1 MKKHLPLILLI
12 VCAGVFFTGVLELFK
27 LRFETGDIYPPYSSL
42 RADPLGTM
50 AFYESLE
57 KVPGLTVRRDYS
69 SANQLPEGPN
79 TTYLHLAS
87 STYEW
92 HWLPDDLVKELRQ
105 YLARGGRLVITM
117 EPQSTSTHRAFLDEQ
132 DEDFDPDKQK
142 SDGKKSEVKKAGD
155 KSKSSTNSVPAKA
168 ATNSVEEK
176 FLLKTAPDEAATN
189 STLAKA
195 GTNFTLAK
203 AVTNSAS
210 GKTGTNSA
218 PDKMEKK
225 TGSRK
230 PTRKRPLRIGDERE
244 VNLTS
249 IQELWGVDFAI
260 VNLPPGS
267 NDTYQA
273 VRVTNQT
280 DLPLPY
286 TLDWHS
292 GIVCSNL
299 NAAWHKIYLRG
310 TNPVVVERR
319 FGHGSVVI
327 ATDSF
332 FLSNEAMQRDRHA
345 DVLAWLVSSGSNV
358 VFDEAH
364 LGVME
369 SSGVAM
375 LMRKYRLHW
384 LAGALVLLAGLFVWK
399 NSVSLIP
406 PHADEGSEEFIAG
419 KDAAAGFVN
428 LLRRSIPGRDLL
440 ATCFAEWSKASA
452 PTGKY
457 STARLQQA
465 DAVFQAEKSACSRDR
480 NPVQAYRNICNVL
493 KARHVEPAPSKPTPD
508 TSHLTP
514 DTSPSQPK

>member
-1 MKKHLPLILLI
+1 M
-12 VCAGVFFTGVLELFK
+12 
-27 LRFETGDIYPPYSSL
+27 
-42 RADPLGTM
+42 
-50 AFYESLE
+50 
-57 KVPGLTVRRDYS
+57 
-69 SANQLPEGPN
+69 
-79 TTYLHLAS
+79 
-87 STYEW
+87 
-92 HWLPDDLVKELRQ
+92 
-105 YLARGGRLVITM
+105 
-117 EPQSTSTHRAFLDEQ
+117 
-132 DEDFDPDKQK
+132 
-142 SDGKKSEVKKAGD
+142 
-155 KSKSSTNSVPAKA
+155 PAKA
-168 ATNSVEEK
+168 ATNSVKEK

-210 GKTGTNSA
+210 ARTGTNSA
-218 PDKMEKK
+218 PDKTEKK
-225 TGSRK
+225 TGSKK
-230 PTRKRPLRIGDERE
+230 PTRKRPLRIGEDRE
-244 VNLTS
+244 LNLTS

-327 ATDSF
+327 ATDSY
-332 FLSNEAMQRDRHA
+332 FLSNEAMQKDRHA
-345 DVLAWLVSSGSNV
+345 DVLAWLVGSGSNV

-384 LAGALVLLAGLFVWK
+384 LAGGLVLLAGLFIWK
-399 NSVSLIP
+399 NSVSLVP
-406 PHADEGSEEFIAG
+406 
-419 KDAAAGFVN
+419 AA
-428 LLRRSIPGRDLL
+428 RRRRIGGIHCRQRRRGR
-440 ATCFAEWSKASA
+440 F
-452 PTGKY
+452 
-457 STARLQQA
+457 R
-465 DAVFQAEKSACSRDR
+465 
-480 NPVQAYRNICNVL
+480 
-493 KARHVEPAPSKPTPD
+493 EPAPPQHSRPRPAR
-508 TSHLTP
+508 HLFRRMEQSRGADRKIFHRAIAAGRSRLP
-514 DTSPSQPK
+514 RRKIRRLPRPEPGSGIPKYRQYPESATRRTRAVETNT